1 MRKLADGS
9 IRIDTKINRKG
20 AEQGLEELKKT
31 ADAKVRQL
39 EQGVAKAGKEVE
51 SLNNKFS
58 ETSSELASVNA
69 QMDSVAK
76 KVSDKFKSFEGKGTL
91 KGKQWD
97 DFIQGQVEADSE
109 YKKLVT
115 EQGKLEAK
123 MEQFSQKIKNAKSN
137 QEQLNISLKI
147 AKNEQS
153 GATKKL
159 EESKKSADRLNTAMK
174 ITQKAGNAL
183 KTSCLGIANSIGSGT
198 KKVLGLGTS
207 LLKTKRTSDG
217 LTSSIGNG
225 VKQVARYGLALL
237 SIRQIYSLLSSSAS
251 SWLNSGAEGTKQLK
265 ADIDSLKVALGSGL
279 QPVIQFI
286 YNTIIKILGVVAS
299 LIKAFTGVN
308 IFANAT
314 SKNLSSATG
323 NAKKLKKELSSVG
336 FDEQEKLQDNS
347 NDSGS
352 GGSGGLAPS
361 VDYTK
366 LADQFADLA
375 NKIKEMVD
383 AGDWYRNWCT
393 NRAKIK

>member
-147 AKNEQS
+147 AKNE
-153 GATKKL
+153 
-159 EESKKSADRLNTAMK
+159 
-174 ITQKAGNAL
+174 
-183 KTSCLGIANSIGSGT
+183 
-198 KKVLGLGTS
+198 
-207 LLKTKRTSDG
+207 
-217 LTSSIGNG
+217 
-225 VKQVARYGLALL
+225 
-237 SIRQIYSLLSSSAS
+237 
-251 SWLNSGAEGTKQLK
+251 
-265 ADIDSLKVALGSGL
+265 
-279 QPVIQFI
+279 
-286 YNTIIKILGVVAS
+286 
-299 LIKAFTGVN
+299 
-308 IFANAT
+308 
-314 SKNLSSATG
+314 
-323 NAKKLKKELSSVG
+323 
-336 FDEQEKLQDNS
+336 
-347 NDSGS
+347 
-352 GGSGGLAPS
+352 
-361 VDYTK
+361 
-366 LADQFADLA
+366 
-375 NKIKEMVD
+375 
-383 AGDWYRNWCT
+383 
-393 NRAKIK
+393 